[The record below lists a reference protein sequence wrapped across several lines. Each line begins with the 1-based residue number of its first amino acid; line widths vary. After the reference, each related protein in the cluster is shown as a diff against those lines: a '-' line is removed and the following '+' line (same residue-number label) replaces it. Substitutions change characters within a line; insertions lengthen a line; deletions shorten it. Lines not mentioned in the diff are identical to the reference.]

1 MAFVFYDT
9 ETTGTDTAFDQIV
22 QFGAIRTDDDL
33 NELDRYEIR
42 CRLAPHI
49 VPAPGALKVTQVT
62 PSMLTDPSLPSH
74 FEAMQLI
81 HAKMKEWSPA
91 IFLGYNS
98 ISFDENLMRQ
108 AFYQTLQPIYLTN
121 TGGNARGDVMRMLH
135 ATNIFVPNVVA
146 VPLKDDGKP
155 TFKLDMLAPANGFA
169 HQDAHEAI
177 ADVEATIYMSQLMR
191 DRVPE
196 IWLTMIDHASKQNTI
211 RFIEENDVF
220 AMADVYF
227 GRSYSWLVTSCGS
240 NPGYNAENAAFDLS
254 FSPDDYFDLSV
265 EELIGLLKGSP
276 KPIRVIRANSQPILM
291 PEAMAL
297 EETNGTVLSSGEIR
311 RRADQIRSNEDFH
324 ARVGQALANRYEDE
338 EPSPYV
344 EKKIYDGFPSNSD
357 ETIMAKFQTADW
369 QDRLELG
376 KQLGDARLRDLARRQ
391 IYFEQPELLSDTVR
405 QELDAWLS
413 DRLLTADPDVPW
425 RTIPEALEE
434 VDELLNSTEGEEHTL
449 MVAVKEYILELADKL
464 AIN

>member
-1 MAFVFYDT
+1 MTFIFYDT

-22 QFGAIRTDDDL
+22 QFGAIKTDDDF
-33 NELDRYEIR
+33 NEQDRFEIR

-49 VPAPGALKVTQVT
+49 VPAPGALKVTKVT

-135 ATNIFVPNVVA
+135 ATNIFVPNVIA

-155 TFKLDMLAPANGFA
+155 TFKLDTLAPANGFA
-169 HQDAHEAI
+169 HKDAHEAI

-191 DRVPE
+191 DRVPK
-196 IWLTMIDHASKQNTI
+196 IWQNMIDHASKQNTI

-227 GRSYSWLVTSCGS
+227 GRSYSWLVTPCGS

-254 FSPDDYFDLSV
+254 FSPDDYLDLSV
-265 EELIGLLKGSP
+265 DELVGVLNGKT

-291 PEAMAL
+291 PAELAL
-297 EETNGTVLSSGEIR
+297 EQTSGAELSADEIR
-311 RRADQIRSNEDFH
+311 RRADQIRSNEDFR
-324 ARVGQALANRYEDE
+324 ARVGQALADRYGEE

-344 EKKIYDGFPSNSD
+344 EKKIYDDFPPKSD
-357 ETIMAKFQTADW
+357 EVIMSKFQIADW
-369 QDRLELG
+369 QGRLELA
-376 KQLGDARLRDLARRQ
+376 KQLNDPRLRDLARRQ
-391 IYFEQPELLSDTVR
+391 IYFEKPELLTDAVR
-405 QELDAWLS
+405 QDLDDWLT
-413 DRLLTADPDVPW
+413 DRLTTEDPDVPW
-425 RTIPEALEE
+425 RTIPDALKE
-434 VDELLNSTEGEEHTL
+434 VEELLGTTEGEEHRL
-449 MVAVKEYILELADKL
+449 MVSTKEFILEMADKYG
-464 AIN
+464 AK